1 MSIPVG
7 TAADG
12 AWAARL
18 LAGRVDEAGAVS
30 AQRKDAAA
38 FAAEEPAPGSLES
51 AVRQI
56 NESLGGQSVG
66 VRFEVDDETDRLVVK
81 VVDRASGELIRQI
94 PSEEVLRIARLL
106 GKTGTLVSESA

>member
-7 TAADG
+7 MAADG
-12 AWAARL
+12 AWARV
-18 LAGRVDEAGAVS
+18 LAGRIDEAGGI
-30 AQRKDAAA
+30 AQRKDAEASA
-38 FAAEEPAPGSLES
+38 VEEAAPGSLEG
-51 AVRQI
+51 AVREI

-66 VRFEVDDETDRLVVK
+66 VRFELDGDTDRLIVK

-106 GKTGTLVSESA
+106 GKTGTLVRESA